1 MSSWRAF
8 LQFVVHFHLVYGS
21 AQLSFLV
28 PAHFYVFMC
37 FPDRCLHCCGFVS
50 LISIGCSLHNFSWAY
65 PAKSEYCDLSPLSE
79 VLWRANSILLW

>member
-50 LISIGCSLHNFSWAY
+50 LISIGCSLRNFSWAY
-65 PAKSEYCDLSPLSE
+65 PAKSDYCDLSPLSE
-79 VLWRANSILLW
+79 VLWHANSILLW